1 MNQAILTT
9 MTSMYNGNIGQIDNF
24 VIANREIQQ
33 TLGNIN
39 DSQYMRNNR
48 RVNITSEYSI
58 EVLQSMHNQNITQI
72 ERLMVLNREIQRAII
87 SNANASNT
95 TPTNTPNP
103 NMFTYEFFV
112 EEPAATRLL
121 GRTLLESFM
130 EPVEIRPTQEQIDS
144 ATMRVK
150 YGEISRPGNTTCPI
164 SLDTFLDED
173 DVIVIRHCGHIFKP
187 TEFDTWF
194 SSNCRCPTCRYDI
207 RT

>member
-9 MTSMYNGNIGQIDNF
+9 LESMYNGNIGQIDNF
-24 VIANREIQQ
+24 ITSNRDIQQ

-48 RVNITSEYSI
+48 RVNNTSEYSI

-87 SNANASNT
+87 SNASNT
-95 TPTNTPNP
+95 TANNTPY
-103 NMFTYEFFV
+103 FTYEFTLPINTITELNRAF
-112 EEPAATRLL
+112 EEP
-121 GRTLLESFM
+121 
-130 EPVEIRPTQEQIDS
+130 VITQEQIDV

-164 SLDTFLDED
+164 SLEPFIDTD
-173 DVIVIRHCGHIFKP
+173 DVVVIRHCGHIFKCV
-187 TEFDTWF
+187 EFDTWF

-207 RT
+207 RS